1 MKYTIK
7 RGDTLSQIA
16 KDNNTT
22 VSELAK
28 INSISNP
35 NLIYAGATLEI
46 PDAVNASSSPVST
59 TAQNTSAAEYT
70 SPYYETNKPV
80 YSVGADVTAAKD
92 ALNKWEASTPEAYK
106 SAYSENIAQVLDKIL
121 NRESFSYDFNAD
133 PIYRQYREQYM
144 NDGKRAMKDAM
155 GNAAALTGGYGNSY
169 AASAGSAAY
178 NSYLEKLG
186 EIVPSLMEAAYKRY
200 SDGIQKDRNDLETLL
215 GLDES
220 DYSRYRDGVED
231 YKDEGEYLL
240 KKLTEL
246 SDADYNRFLNELKQ
260 WNTDRDYGRE
270 VYENERDAA
279 YERERDAVKDS
290 QWEKEYA
297 LDLEKL
303 AASLKNSST
312 TGTKSSSST
321 ETTSKSEKL
330 PEKDEKKAVSYKNCS
345 TKAREYLDI
354 LASPEA
360 YDSSGNIKVE
370 IRNALKE
377 SKKQGEISSEEY
389 SYIIN
394 SVN

>member
-1 MKYTIK
+1 MKYIIK

-28 INSISNP
+28 INNISNP
-35 NLIYAGATLEI
+35 NLIYSGTTIEI
-46 PDAVNASSSPVST
+46 PESPGTAVVSEKD
-59 TAQNTSAAEYT
+59 TSAPSTPSNYS

-80 YSVGADVTAAKD
+80 YSVGADVISAKNSLED
-92 ALNKWEASTPEAYK
+92 WERSKPGEYK
-106 SAYSENIAQVLDKIL
+106 SAYSSNIAQVLDKIL

-133 PIYRQYREQYM
+133 PIYRQYRERYI
-144 NDGKRAMKDAM
+144 NDGKRAMKDTM

-169 AASAGSAAY
+169 GVSAGNAAY

-186 EIVPSLMEAAYKRY
+186 DIVPSLMEAAYKRY
-200 SDGIQKDRNDLETLL
+200 GDALEKDKNDLDTLL

-220 DYSRYRDGVED
+220 DYSKYRDSVED
-231 YKDEGEYLL
+231 YKDEGEYLF

-246 SDADYNRFLNELKQ
+246 SDADYNRFLDELKQ
-260 WNTDRDYGRE
+260 WNTDRDYGRG
-270 VYENERDAA
+270 VYEDERDAA
-279 YERERDAVKDS
+279 YKKERDSVEDS

-297 LDLEKL
+297 LSREKL
-303 AASLKNSST
+303 AASLANKNTNST
-312 TGTKSSSST
+312 SVSGTK
-321 ETTSKSEKL
+321 TTDKTVD
-330 PEKDEKKAVSYKNCS
+330 KDAKKPVSYKNCS
-345 TKAREYLDI
+345 SKAREFLD
-354 LASPEA
+354 LLSYPEA
-360 YDSSGNIKVE
+360 YDSKGYIRDE

-377 SKKQGEISSEEY
+377 AKKRGEISSEEY